1 MPKSVRPVVQVHPE
15 ELCIELLYL
24 AGDLKGVSPGAA
36 ELVALAAGQLEA
48 ELRGPGQGASRHPS
62 QPVGTLAASG
72 CTPRREVAAARVTR
86 GPRD

>member
-1 MPKSVRPVVQVHPE
+1 MKSQMPKSVRPVVQGHPE

-48 ELRGPGQGASRHPS
+48 ELRGPGQGR
-62 QPVGTLAASG
+62 
-72 CTPRREVAAARVTR
+72 VAAPFAAGGNSR
-86 GPRD
+86 GQRLHA